1 LNLTG
6 AVGTGDRTVGRPKVN
21 ADREFARMGSW
32 RMHSVSLQV
41 AAEDRINWFAFS
53 LKIIALRP
61 QRFIQTAAR
70 ALESATAEES
80 RII

>member
-1 LNLTG
+1 
-6 AVGTGDRTVGRPKVN
+6 
-21 ADREFARMGSW
+21 
-32 RMHSVSLQV
+32 MHSVSLQV